1 MMIRICLVGGLGRM
15 GREIASAVAVEDD
28 LEIASVWD
36 RPESVDRMFG
46 EGKDYAAATGYGS
59 NPVQV
64 SSEGAK
70 VVGLA
75 DIVVDFS
82 LAAAFKEVV
91 RACEDLGKPLVSG
104 TTAVE
109 DKEAGLA
116 GLAKK
121 VPVVSAPNMSVGV
134 NAVFAISGI
143 LAATIGGTSDI
154 EIVETHH
161 RTKRDVPSGTALE
174 IARIVGDATGRAV
187 KVGRTEEN
195 VERGDEIVIHSL
207 RSGDV
212 PGKHTIAFSSQGET
226 LEIVHTAQSRACF
239 AAGVV
244 RAVRFIADSP
254 PGLYNMIDVL
264 GLKP

>member
-1 MMIRICLVGGLGRM
+1 M
-15 GREIASAVAVEDD
+15 GREIASAVSGEDD
-28 LEIASVWD
+28 LEIVSVWEMSG
-36 RPESVDRMFG
+36 PVEGMLA
-46 EGKDYAAATGYGS
+46 EGKDYGAATGYTR
-59 NPVQV
+59 NPVEV
-64 SSEGAK
+64 SSDGARA
-70 VVGLA
+70 VGCA

-82 LAAAFKEVV
+82 LAAAFEEVV
-91 RACEDLGKPLVSG
+91 RACEDQDKPLISG
-104 TTAVE
+104 TTAVK
-109 DKEAGLA
+109 DKESGLTA
-116 GLAKK
+116 LAKK

-143 LAATIGGTSDI
+143 LAGTVGSDSDI

-174 IARIVGDATGRAV
+174 IARIIGDVTGKTV
-187 KVGRTEEN
+187 KVGRTGDDT
-195 VERGDEIVIHSL
+195 ERGDEIVIHSL
-207 RSGDV
+207 RSGGV
-212 PGKHTIAFSSQGET
+212 PGKHMIAFSSQGET

-244 RAVRFIADSP
+244 RAARFIADSP

>member
-1 MMIRICLVGGLGRM
+1 M
-15 GREIASAVAVEDD
+15 GREIASAVAIEDD
-28 LEIASVWD
+28 LEIVSVWET
-36 RPESVDRMFG
+36 PESVDDMLG
-46 EGKDYAAATGYGS
+46 NGKDYAAAAGYGR
-59 NPVQV
+59 NPVEV

-70 VVGLA
+70 AIRLA

-82 LAAAFKEVV
+82 LAAAFEEVV
-91 RACEDLGKPLVSG
+91 RACEELGKPLVSG

-109 DKEAGLA
+109 DKEIRLA

-134 NAVFAISGI
+134 NAVFAISRV
-143 LAATIGGTSDI
+143 LAGTIGNDSDI
-154 EIVETHH
+154 EIVEAHH

-174 IARIVGDATGRAV
+174 IARIIGDGTGKSV
-187 KVGRTEEN
+187 KVGRTGEDT
-195 VERGDEIVIHSL
+195 ERGDEIVIHSL

-244 RAVRFIADSP
+244 RAVRFVADSK
-254 PGLYNMIDVL
+254 PGMYNMMDVL

>member
-1 MMIRICLVGGLGRM
+1 MTEICLVGGLGRM
-15 GREIASAVAVEDD
+15 GREIASAMAGEDD
-28 LEIASVWD
+28 LEIVSVW
-36 RPESVDRMFG
+36 ETAGSVEAMTG
-46 EGKDYAAATGYGS
+46 QGKDYAAATGYVK
-59 NPVQV
+59 NPVKV
-64 SSEGAK
+64 SSDGLEA
-70 VVGLA
+70 VGPA
-75 DIVVDFS
+75 DTVVDFS
-82 LAAAFKEVV
+82 LAEAFGEVLL
-91 RACEDLGKPLVSG
+91 ACEDLGKPLVSG

-109 DKEAGLA
+109 GKQERLA

-143 LAATIGGTSDI
+143 LAGAIGSDSDI

-161 RTKRDVPSGTALE
+161 RSKRDVPSGTALE
-174 IARIVGDATGRAV
+174 IARIIGDATGKTVR
-187 KVGRTEEN
+187 VGRTGG
-195 VERGDEIVIHSL
+195 VSERGDEIVIHSL

-212 PGKHTIAFSSQGET
+212 PGKHTIAFSSHGET
-226 LEIVHTAQSRACF
+226 LEIVHTAHSRACF